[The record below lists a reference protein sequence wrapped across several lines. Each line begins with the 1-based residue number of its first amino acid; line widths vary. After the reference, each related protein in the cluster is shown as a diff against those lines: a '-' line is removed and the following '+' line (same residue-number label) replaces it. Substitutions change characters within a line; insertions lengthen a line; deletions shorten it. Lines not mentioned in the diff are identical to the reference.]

1 MEASRVWGLGIER
14 REGFEMIL
22 RNFTFSRV
30 SLETAKAWRM
40 LDELCV
46 DLRSI
51 LNGKLTFSDNFLSE
65 RKKLQIDTSL
75 DYTMVLTTALKPTS
89 VLLLGA
95 RNLATNDGRVL
106 TGNVVEWEWR
116 GENVLVH
123 SVTGLAASSRY
134 EVELLILEK

>member
-1 MEASRVWGLGIER
+1 
-14 REGFEMIL
+14 MIL

-30 SLETAKAWRM
+30 SIETAKAWRM
-40 LDELCV
+40 LDELCL

-65 RKKLQIDTSL
+65 RKKVQIDTGL

-95 RNLATNDGRVL
+95 RNLTANDGRVL

>member
-95 RNLATNDGRVL
+95 RNLSPTTDGF
-106 TGNVVEWEWR
+106 
-116 GENVLVH
+116 
-123 SVTGLAASSRY
+123 
-134 EVELLILEK
+134 